1 MHNKFKPI
9 DNVLSKFN
17 ENIKDIDSE
26 VLLVKSNKNYQLEKC
41 KVAFEN
47 CEKLVLNSDQF
58 ADLLEGELK
67 IDKKNFQFVGQ
78 NFDLNSLKKKVTTK
92 IKFQ

>member
-26 VLLVKSNKNYQLEKC
+26 VLLVKFNKNYQLEKC

-67 IDKKNFQFVGQ
+67 SIR
-78 NFDLNSLKKKVTTK
+78 K
-92 IKFQ
+92 IFNLLVKILI